1 MENKSIIL
9 CDTNIIIEVYKG
21 NQNIVDL
28 LEKIGQQHLAVS
40 DVTCAELLFGAR
52 NKKELQ
58 IIKKDLKKL
67 IVFSIN
73 ETISKQAVSL
83 VELYALSNNLNLPDA
98 LIAATAMHYDVSL
111 YTLNKK
117 DFKYIDD
124 VKMFSE

>member
-21 NQNIVDL
+21 NQNVIDL

-40 DVTCAELLFGAR
+40 DATCAELLFGAR

-83 VELYALSNNLNLPDA
+83 VELFSLSNNLNLPDA
-98 LIAATAMHYDVSL
+98 LIAATAMYYNVIL

-124 VKMFSE
+124 VKLFSE